1 MYFCKVNVMLFKTN
15 TPHSAPTPPP
25 ILPPLK
31 QSNSLRLSRPI
42 YRTVVNKQ
50 YLLNSGV
57 YFPCLKTNQHP
68 LQQLL

>member
-50 YLLNSGV
+50 YLLNRVSE
-57 YFPCLKTNQHP
+57 Y
-68 LQQLL
+68 